1 MSLLRSSIGVRLYV
15 VGVVQLVLVALTAVL
30 VGYVVARVPERAD
43 VRAVAVRLKPLLSD
57 KARLSSALSEV
68 RKQQNLMLSVY
79 DEANQ
84 LVATNVEPP
93 LPLPRWGREVR
104 VGPDAPGPPPGPPP
118 SFGHGLPPP
127 FGPPPHGRHPGPPP
141 DMFTRLEFSSGDGT
155 LVARP
160 PHHRPSPIPPLVTL
174 LSGLVVVGVGDY
186 LASRWISRPL
196 ARLSDAIQSFGR
208 GDLTVRTGL
217 RRADEIGQ
225 VGRVFDEMA
234 ERMSALL
241 LAEKELLANV
251 SHELRTPLA
260 RIRVAL
266 EIAAEGD
273 AAATR
278 ASLAEIAVDL
288 AELESL
294 IDDVLATTRLAV
306 ASRTASPA
314 GFAIRR
320 EELAPRTICE
330 RAAERFRARH
340 PERPFDVEIE
350 DQLPVVAADPTLF
363 RRVLDNLLENAAKY
377 STGPTGEVLL
387 RTLRSYEGV
396 VFQVEDHGV
405 GIDEEDLPRVFEPF
419 FRGERSRSRGAGGVG
434 LGLTLVKRI
443 VEAHGGTIAV
453 KSTKGAG
460 TTVRVTIPAH

>member
-1 MSLLRSSIGVRLYV
+1 MTLLRGSIGVRLYV

-57 KARLSSALSEV
+57 EARLSSALSDI

-79 DEANQ
+79 DEANR

-104 VGPDAPGPPPGPPP
+104 AAPPPGPPP
-118 SFGHGLPPP
+118 PGFPPP

-174 LSGLVVVGVGDY
+174 FSGLVVVGVGAY

-196 ARLSDAIQSFGR
+196 ARLSGAIQSFGR

-217 RRADEIGQ
+217 TRADEIGQ

-234 ERMSALL
+234 ERMGALL

-306 ASRTASPA
+306 ASKTAAPA
-314 GFAIRR
+314 GFAIHR
-320 EELAPRTICE
+320 EELAPRAICE

-340 PERPFDVEIE
+340 PERPFDVDIE
-350 DQLPVVAADPTLF
+350 DELPVVAADPTLL

-377 STGPTGEVLL
+377 SPGPTEEVVL
-387 RTLRSYEGV
+387 RALRSDEGV
-396 VFQVEDHGV
+396 VFEVEDHGV

-443 VEAHGGTIAV
+443 VEAHDGTIV
-453 KSTKGAG
+453 LKSAKGAG
-460 TTVRVTIPAH
+460 TTVRVTIPAGSR